1 MLAGIALALGLL
13 LTVGAVLQ
21 TTSADDGDRTG
32 PVAGPDPADRDGM
45 ADAPPAPATTAD
57 PAPDPVT
64 DPATVAISAQ
74 GTLPAGVAE
83 RIGADP
89 AIAASTVVHGDT
101 LALEATWD
109 ATGEP
114 VDELPEGWRFPVEV
128 LAVEA
133 TGYAELLGVP
143 EVADLAADEALLS
156 DSSAVVR
163 RLGVGARLRFADG
176 TELTVAGVLPD
187 ALVGAGEVLVTTA
200 SPLAPERPRYVLARQ
215 AVPGDDLERYRAED
229 DPGLVLVRGGE
240 VPVLRHSADVMA
252 PARLKWA
259 FGEFAITDG
268 PGRWVQQGV
277 TWLRAAYREQEVPI
291 IGMLECHEAMFAPLT
306 AALQELV
313 DRDLAHLVDPE
324 DSDGCWAPRVQA
336 GTTLSS
342 HAWGIAID
350 LNVQGNHYGAEPT
363 MPPEVIETF
372 TRHGFVWGGDWLTPD
387 GMHFELAVD
396 RPPGD
401 RWFPDTDAEG

>member
-1 MLAGIALALGLL
+1 
-13 LTVGAVLQ
+13 VLQ
-21 TTSADDGDRTG
+21 SGDGGPDRTTPAAAPG
-32 PVAGPDPADRDGM
+32 PAEREAAPASP
-45 ADAPPAPATTAD
+45 AAPAPA
-57 PAPDPVT
+57 PAPDPAT

-74 GTLPAGVAE
+74 GTLPDGVAQ
-83 RIGADP
+83 RIAADP
-89 AIAASTVVHGDT
+89 DVAASTVVHADT
-101 LALEATWD
+101 LDLEATWD
-109 ATGEP
+109 ATGAP

-128 LAVEA
+128 LAVEPA
-133 TGYAELLGVP
+133 AYAELLDVV
-143 EVADLAADEALLS
+143 EVAELGADEALLS
-156 DSSAVVR
+156 ESSATVR
-163 RLGVGARLRFADG
+163 RLGVGAGLRFADG

-187 ALVGAGEVLVTTA
+187 ALVGAGEVLVTSA
-200 SPLAPERPRYVLARQ
+200 SPIAPQRPRYVLARQ
-215 AVPGDDLERYRAED
+215 AEPGDDLERYRDED

-252 PARLKWA
+252 PARLKTA

-291 IGMLECHEAMFAPLT
+291 IGTLECHEAMFAPLT

-324 DSDGCWAPRVQA
+324 DSDGCWAPRVQG

-363 MPPEVIETF
+363 MPDEVIETF
-372 TRHGFVWGGDWLTPD
+372 TRHGFVWGGDWLIPD

-396 RPPGD
+396 RAPGD
-401 RWFPDTDAEG
+401 RWLPEPDTGG